1 MKHVFN
7 WQKLSMSVQ
16 VAHFMQQTEDL
27 PLSVAAFN
35 AIMKEMK
42 SRWKDDS
49 DLVTEPV
56 KWLSKLEATDS
67 FLIYR

>member
-1 MKHVFN
+1 MFLTVKNYACLYKQHISCN
-7 WQKLSMSVQ
+7 RLKIY
-16 VAHFMQQTEDL
+16 L
-27 PLSVAAFN
+27 PLLQFLPNTVV
-35 AIMKEMK
+35 KEMK

-56 KWLSKLEATDS
+56 KWLSKLKATDS